1 MRCWKL
7 VVEVPVMAHL
17 QDMSRSCMVHHVP
30 QLDAHCTV
38 NSNLYK
44 EYMHSMMKCHHFSMF
59 RKTSLLQFGN
69 MSDTRIKSL
78 EDTLPRKAWLP
89 RVNDIASELE
99 IGNLSTVADEF
110 VDPSH
115 LTGAP
120 YLWGNCLLVLLYHN
134 TAAATYDTVNLI
146 AARRSTRFQNLCV
159 LLCHQWVLLWG
170 YHLHLAH
177 NIKYN
182 TQMLY
187 PNTVTNI
194 KTLEPA
200 AWMTG

>member
-1 MRCWKL
+1 M
-7 VVEVPVMAHL
+7 
-17 QDMSRSCMVHHVP
+17 QDMHKPSFCLSPFWYPKVLNFYSKLDLDHTKCRPWPSQGSRR
-30 QLDAHCTV
+30 TV
-38 NSNLYK
+38 SHIPHLFVG
-44 EYMHSMMKCHHFSMF
+44 CHLRPRAISGA
-59 RKTSLLQFGN
+59 S
-69 MSDTRIKSL
+69 
-78 EDTLPRKAWLP
+78 TL
-89 RVNDIASELE
+89 ASELE

-115 LTGAP
+115 LTGSP
-120 YLWGNCLLVLLYHN
+120 YLWHNCLLALLYQN
-134 TAAATYDTVNLI
+134 TAAATYDTVNPI
-146 AARRSTRFQNLCV
+146 AAQRSTRFQNLCV